1 MLLKMYVS
9 LITLLLMP
17 HTQVL
22 SIKQSD
28 QVMDVSVLI
37 RAKQYTLDDETLKI
51 NRGMA
56 GCSGTYVSENTVLTA
71 AHCFSRPTTDIWVRD
86 PHVRWGFRA
95 QLVKLDPEHDLALLK
110 VESVAKH
117 PYAKL
122 AKSARI
128 GEQIINVGSPI
139 IFEFLVSEG
148 IVAALHFKDKTF
160 KSTYTITTAMINPG
174 SSGGGAFNAAGEL
187 AGVNTMSVG
196 MFGWT
201 GISMAVDIESIK
213 GFLK

>member
-1 MLLKMYVS
+1 MLLKAYVA
-9 LITLLLMP
+9 LVTLLFMP

-28 QVMDVSVLI
+28 QVLDVSVLI

-51 NRGMA
+51 KRGMA
-56 GCSGTYVSENTVLTA
+56 GCSGTYVSGDTILTA
-71 AHCFSRPTTDIWVRD
+71 AHCFGRPTTDIWVRD
-86 PHVRWGFRA
+86 PHVLWGFRA

-110 VESVAKH
+110 VSNMAKH

-128 GEQIINVGSPI
+128 GEQVVNVGSPI
-139 IFEFLVSEG
+139 MFEFLVSEG
-148 IVAALHFKDKTF
+148 IVAALHFKDKQF
-160 KSTYTITTAMINPG
+160 KSTYTITTAMVNPG

-187 AGVNTMSVG
+187 VGVNTMSIG

-201 GISMAVDIESIK
+201 GISMAVDIESIR